1 VTGALE
7 LNVAAQLE
15 RIKLNMY
22 DSEAETKIRE
32 CRPGLLQRTSADRLE
47 TIWQIATW
55 IKERSKEISRS

>member
-47 TIWQIATW
+47 TI
-55 IKERSKEISRS
+55 